1 MCEILHVLLSNM
13 FFNVM
18 ILLWIAKHAQCKK
31 PLYKMGQKGHTWL
44 GRCQHMLVISEV
56 LPAYIHE
63 MCLSLIPSML
73 ILDEG
78 STCLQLST
86 SRYTFSIV
94 WCNMHIPNVHA
105 YATVSLLSYLQ
116 LIILVINTYMFWTYV
131 CVYIYTYLYVCMYN
145 YNQLNISIYILYIY
159 ASSNLSVY
167 IQINHTFSVL
177 SLNYNPLL

>member
-13 FFNVM
+13 FFNIM

-78 STCLQLST
+78 STRLQLST

-116 LIILVINTYMFWTYV
+116 LIILVIKCDKYV
-131 CVYIYTYLYVCMYN
+131 YVLDICMCIYIHTHIFICMLCMY
-145 YNQLNISIYILYIY
+145 
-159 ASSNLSVY
+159 V
-167 IQINHTFSVL
+167 
-177 SLNYNPLL
+177 

>member
-13 FFNVM
+13 FFNIM

-105 YATVSLLSYLQ
+105 HATVSLLSCLQ
-116 LIILVINTYMFWTYV
+116 LIILVIKCDKYVYVLDICMCIYIHTHIYMYVMYV
-131 CVYIYTYLYVCMYN
+131 CI
-145 YNQLNISIYILYIY
+145 II
-159 ASSNLSVY
+159 
-167 IQINHTFSVL
+167 IN
-177 SLNYNPLL
+177 

>member
-18 ILLWIAKHAQCKK
+18 ILLRIAKHAQCKK

-78 STCLQLST
+78 STRLQLST
-86 SRYTFSIV
+86 SRYIFSIV
-94 WCNMHIPNVHA
+94 WCSMHIPNVHA
-105 YATVSLLSYLQ
+105 YATVSLSSYLQ

-131 CVYIYTYLYVCMYN
+131 CVYIYIYIYIYIYVHIYIYIYYMYVC
-145 YNQLNISIYILYIY
+145 III
-159 ASSNLSVY
+159 
-167 IQINHTFSVL
+167 IN
-177 SLNYNPLL
+177 